1 MGPGIKLSAALC
13 SAEVVIKNL
22 QNMHEKSESLPP
34 TGTGARRRMEL
45 AS

>member
-1 MGPGIKLSAALC
+1 MGIKLSALC

-22 QNMHEKSESLPP
+22 QNMHEKSFPP